1 MNRRTKFANIFLAV
15 FVFSMGLMLRPN
27 NTAAFSLR
35 STDIDHIVH
44 SGTDYKINTIFME
57 LNQKEAY
64 VVVGEIKIY
73 LMDFKAAGKPYKT
86 AFVNME
92 GEISY
97 AASVHTAQ
105 WVGKRVLVKGYRLDN
120 GKIVAESIKRVELR
134 RK

>member
-1 MNRRTKFANIFLAV
+1 
-15 FVFSMGLMLRPN
+15 
-27 NTAAFSLR
+27 
-35 STDIDHIVH
+35 
-44 SGTDYKINTIFME
+44 
-57 LNQKEAY
+57 
-64 VVVGEIKIY
+64 
-73 LMDFKAAGKPYKT
+73 
-86 AFVNME
+86 VNME